1 MKRCRRSTYSLQL
14 HISGSYRGLL
24 SECAPCSILVTAA
37 PKSTPS
43 PPSSKTSRKL
53 ISSSALPQPPHLLAN
68 PRRATSPRRFL
79 NAELRSDAV
88 HLRQHTHT
96 QTPNSAVVVERC
108 GMLKLSH
115 LRWQMLK
122 DDYGNC
128 ISNTAERINTSPLHR
143 GIIQHAMHIMSY
155 SRWQGKRRDLTE
167 PLTEQREGEK
177 APTPHACHRSS
188 CITRPR

>member
-24 SECAPCSILVTAA
+24 SECAPCSMLVTAA

-108 GMLKLSH
+108 GMLK
-115 LRWQMLK
+115 
-122 DDYGNC
+122 DYHGNC

-155 SRWQGKRRDLTE
+155 SRWQGKCRDLTE
-167 PLTEQREGEK
+167 PLTEQRESWK
-177 APTPHACHRSS
+177 APTHACHRSS